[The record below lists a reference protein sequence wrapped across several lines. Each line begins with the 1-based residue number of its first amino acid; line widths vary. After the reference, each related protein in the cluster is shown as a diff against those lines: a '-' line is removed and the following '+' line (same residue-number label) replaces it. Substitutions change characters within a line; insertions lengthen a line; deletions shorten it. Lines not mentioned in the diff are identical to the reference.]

1 MRGLQDQRR
10 RSELNRDNL
19 QPPARGASPT
29 LGHCRFSPLS
39 PAADWGV
46 APAMKFI
53 CNPEP
58 VACVCMCTCVCVC
71 VFILNQDQVVFIRT
85 TFIEYNYLILLHL
98 HIRLMV
104 DTHSHNKHH
113 QVHALS
119 KSMLIHKIPD
129 NTPLAF
135 TVYHNPCTTLTQS
148 TTHQAHCQSHST
160 HTHTKQHTPSSLS
173 VSLHAHSHKATHTK
187 LTVSF
192 TPRTLTQSTIYQGY
206 SQSHSIH
213 TSTKHH
219 TPSS

>member
-1 MRGLQDQRR
+1 M
-10 RSELNRDNL
+10 
-19 QPPARGASPT
+19 
-29 LGHCRFSPLS
+29 C
-39 PAADWGV
+39 
-46 APAMKFI
+46 
-53 CNPEP
+53 
-58 VACVCMCTCVCVC
+58 ACVRVCVCVC

-160 HTHTKQHTPSSLS
+160 HTHTKQHTPSSQS
-173 VSLHAHSHKATHTK
+173 VSLHAHSHKAPYTK
-187 LTVSF
+187 VTVNPTLF
-192 TPRTLTQSTIYQGY
+192 TLAQSTIHRVH

-213 TSTKHH
+213 TNTEYR